1 MTEGISL
8 AKFIEFIILG
18 AVGGVASGL
27 LGIGGAVVIVPVLVF
42 MFGWSQHMAQGTTLA
57 MLLPPIGIMAVLRY
71 YNAGNIDLK
80 VAGLLCVG
88 FLFGG
93 WLGAVIANQLS
104 GEMLR
109 KVFGVFLLLIGLKMI
124 LGK

>member
-109 KVFGVFLLLIGLKMI
+109 KVFGVFLLIIGLKMI

>member
-1 MTEGISL
+1 MTEGISV
-8 AKFIEFIILG
+8 ARFIEFILLG
-18 AVGGVASGL
+18 LVGGVASGL
-27 LGIGGAVVIVPVLVF
+27 LGIGGAVLIIPVLVF
-42 MFGWSQHMAQGTTLA
+42 VFGWSQHLAQGTTLA

-71 YNAGNIDLK
+71 YNAGNIDFK

-93 WLGAVIANQLS
+93 WLGAVVANQLS
-104 GEMLR
+104 GETLR
-109 KVFGVFLLLIGLKMI
+109 KVFGVFLLLVSLKMI

>member
-1 MTEGISL
+1 MTEGISV
-8 AKFIEFIILG
+8 AKFIEFILLG

-42 MFGWSQHMAQGTTLA
+42 IFGWSQHMAQGTTLA
-57 MLLPPIGIMAVLRY
+57 MLLPPIGILAVLRY